1 MPLLPHFE
9 LITAPAREQHVGEVF
24 DFSLLNAGDG
34 DLQID
39 SGVTSG
45 ADSTSWDEI
54 SVDRDGRVDTCADA
68 AATKA
73 GDKGA
78 PAVCKDAG
86 AASDRKP

>member
-9 LITAPAREQHVGEVF
+9 LITAPARDEGNGEVF
-24 DFSLLNAGDG
+24 DFSQLNAGDE
-34 DLQID
+34 DFQID

-45 ADSTSWDEI
+45 ADSTSWEEI

-68 AATKA
+68 DATKA

-86 AASDRKP
+86 AATDRKP